1 MSSKPSFRL
10 DIEGLRGL
18 SVLLVIFYHFKLENL
33 DYEIIKG
40 GFLGVDIF
48 FIISGYIISK
58 IIVDAQIRNF
68 SLLTFYS
75 RRIKRIIPL
84 LSVVL
89 ICSIILLPLIF
100 DSFLINKNLNAALAV
115 SSGISNFYFWLTS
128 TLYQFAEQN
137 NIINLH
143 FWSLSIEIQFYILF
157 PILFIIF
164 KKNQK
169 IIIYFLLI
177 TFIASYLFVSKIYI
191 THNFFNFYNSLS
203 RAFEFSFGAL
213 IFFMTDIKKKVKKN
227 LHFLLYITGYILLF
241 YYIYHFNNEG
251 RHPNPYTII
260 FLVSLALIIIF
271 NDDNKLK
278 NLKKYFGKI
287 GTISYSLYLWHFP
300 ILLLGNNYFE
310 NYNDILKTL
319 SILLCFLISIITY
332 NIIENK
338 FRVKK
343 IKYSL
348 LLFLLLIL
356 TIFFSKIL
364 FQENTKNTIYN
375 LDNYHLADE
384 SLFYLRNKKKISFRK
399 SKNIFSFK
407 NDSLIFS
414 PQFDIKNNKQK
425 VLIVGDS
432 HSKDLFNMFKTNEN
446 KFNEFEFARYGIN
459 INDFENYRK
468 DYFLKSKIFKNADYI
483 FFSQRY
489 KESDLKYLKELIEIS
504 NKNKKKLILFLKRP
518 EFLNN
523 DKKNRTI
530 LDKFYLENS
539 KVINKEK
546 MDRFL
551 FKNLQNYQF
560 EKVNH
565 RIELLYGNSVK
576 LINLYPL
583 ICDDLNKSCHSVT
596 KRGEKVFY
604 DYGHLTLKGSQFIG
618 NLLYQS
624 NFIEKYLQ

>member
-58 IIVDAQIRNF
+58 IIVDAQISNF

-89 ICSIILLPLIF
+89 ISSIIFLPIIF

-128 TLYQFAEQN
+128 TLYQFAERN

-157 PILFIIF
+157 PILFVIF
-164 KKNQK
+164 KNNQK
-169 IIIYFLLI
+169 IIIYLLLI
-177 TFIASYLFVSKIYI
+177 IFIVSYLFVSKIYI

-213 IFFMTDIKKKVKKN
+213 IFFMSDIKKKVKKN
-227 LHFLLYITGYILLF
+227 IHFLLYITGYIFLF

-251 RHPNPYTII
+251 SHPNPYTII

-310 NYNDILKTL
+310 NYNDLLKTL
-319 SILLCFLISIITY
+319 SILLCFLISIITF

-338 FRVKK
+338 FRVIK

-348 LLFLLLIL
+348 LLFSLLIL

-364 FQENTKNTIYN
+364 FQENTKNTAYN
-375 LDNYHLADE
+375 LDNYYLADE
-384 SLFYLRNKKKISFRK
+384 SLFHLRNKRKISFRK
-399 SKNIFSFK
+399 SKNIYSFK

-432 HSKDLFNMFKTNEN
+432 HSKDLFNIFKTNET

-468 DYFLKSKIFKNADYI
+468 DYFLESEIFKNADFI

-530 LDKFYLENS
+530 LDKFYLENN
-539 KVINKEK
+539 KVINKKK

-576 LINLYPL
+576 LFNLYPL
-583 ICDDLNKSCHSVT
+583 ICDDLSKSCHSVT
-596 KRGEKVFY
+596 KKGEKVFY

-624 NFIEKYLQ
+624 NFIEKYLH

>member
-1 MSSKPSFRL
+1 
-10 DIEGLRGL
+10 
-18 SVLLVIFYHFKLENL
+18 
-33 DYEIIKG
+33 
-40 GFLGVDIF
+40 
-48 FIISGYIISK
+48 
-58 IIVDAQIRNF
+58 
-68 SLLTFYS
+68 
-75 RRIKRIIPL
+75 
-84 LSVVL
+84 
-89 ICSIILLPLIF
+89 
-100 DSFLINKNLNAALAV
+100 
-115 SSGISNFYFWLTS
+115 
-128 TLYQFAEQN
+128 
-137 NIINLH
+137 
-143 FWSLSIEIQFYILF
+143 
-157 PILFIIF
+157 
-164 KKNQK
+164 
-169 IIIYFLLI
+169 
-177 TFIASYLFVSKIYI
+177 
-191 THNFFNFYNSLS
+191 
-203 RAFEFSFGAL
+203 
-213 IFFMTDIKKKVKKN
+213 
-227 LHFLLYITGYILLF
+227 
-241 YYIYHFNNEG
+241 
-251 RHPNPYTII
+251 
-260 FLVSLALIIIF
+260 LVSLALIIIF

-310 NYNDILKTL
+310 NYNDLLKTL

-348 LLFLLLIL
+348 LLFSLLIL

-364 FQENTKNTIYN
+364 FQENTKNTAYN
-375 LDNYHLADE
+375 LDNYYLADE
-384 SLFYLRNKKKISFRK
+384 SLFYLRNKRKISFRK

-432 HSKDLFNMFKTNEN
+432 HSKDLFNIFKTNEN

-468 DYFLKSKIFKNADYI
+468 DYFLKSEIFKNADYI

-530 LDKFYLENS
+530 LDKFYLENN
-539 KVINKEK
+539 KVINKKK

-576 LINLYPL
+576 LFNLYPL
-583 ICDDLNKSCHSVT
+583 ICDDLSKSCHSVT
-596 KRGEKVFY
+596 KKAKKFFMIMG
-604 DYGHLTLKGSQFIG
+604 T
-618 NLLYQS
+618 
-624 NFIEKYLQ
+624 